1 MQEKVY
7 EEAEVQ
13 AAAALKRLQQREE
26 DEAFYGSDK
35 PQGQGGDTFDFNG
48 DYRP

>member
-26 DEAFYGSDK
+26 DERFYGSDK
-35 PQGQGGDTFDFNG
+35 PQGQGGDSFDYNG
-48 DYRP
+48 GYRG